1 MKLKLEIIGNIGSDA
16 VVRDVNGSKAIGF
29 SVAHSEKYKN
39 TSGIDVENT
48 TWVNC
53 TIWKY
58 QGQSIE
64 IAKYLKKGTM
74 VAIEGFPSVRGYQ
87 NQQGQIGASM
97 ECRVTFIKLLSAKN
111 ADVQASEINQNTP
124 PSETDTTK
132 KSSKEDTFSEDI
144 SKGGED
150 EDSLPF

>member
-1 MKLKLEIIGNIGSDA
+1 MKLKLEIIGNLGSDA
-16 VVRDVNGSKAIGF
+16 VVRDVNNSKAIGF

-39 TSGIDVENT
+39 SQGIEVENT

-58 QGQSIE
+58 QDQSVE

-74 VAIEGFPSVRGYQ
+74 VAIEGTPSVRGYQ

-97 ECRVTFIKLLSAKN
+97 ECKVSFIKLLSYKLL
-111 ADVQASEINQNTP
+111 
-124 PSETDTTK
+124 
-132 KSSKEDTFSEDI
+132 FHHHI
-144 SKGGED
+144 SRNLG
-150 EDSLPF
+150 